1 MTLRAIRFVLSA
13 ALLTG
18 ICLSTAGAQEFAT
31 IEKNFEQHVTVKKLP
46 NGLTLIVCNRPEAPV
61 FSFFTIVNAGSVQ
74 DPTAETGLAHMFE
87 HLAFKGTK
95 DIGTTDY
102 PAEKTALAKVEQTY
116 AAYDAEL
123 RKRVGRDPARLAELK
138 TKFDAARAAAEKYVV
153 PNQFT
158 QIAELNGAVGVNAET
173 SMDATQ
179 YFWSMPANRLQL
191 WAYMESD
198 RIANPVPREFYKE
211 RNVVMEERRMR
222 VDSNPIGY
230 MIEQFLATAYV
241 AHPYR
246 NPGVGWMSDVS
257 QISATEADAFHKKYY
272 VPANIVVTVVG
283 DVTPAQA
290 MPTLEKYFGGIPDGP
305 KPEPLATM
313 EPPQE
318 AEKAVTLQEPT
329 QPFYIEGYHR
339 PSYLDKDDAVYDA
352 ISDIMSNG
360 RTSMLYRSMVRD
372 QKIAAEAAGFSGFP
386 GDKYPNLFAF
396 YAVPTPRHTP
406 QEMRTAIHAEI
417 EKLKTQD
424 VSDADLAMF
433 KTRSRADILRTLDN
447 NQGLAEE
454 LGTYQLRY
462 GDWRMLFQQLSK
474 IDAVNKADI
483 RRVANQVFTAKNR
496 TYAMIEFAATQQPK
510 PAVDTPAKGTHSR
523 VNSPSGNP
531 ADPSTHVAS
540 ASRQGG
546 R

>member
-1 MTLRAIRFVLSA
+1 MKQRILRFASTPLLLA
-13 ALLTG
+13 AL
-18 ICLSTAGAQEFAT
+18 CCAPAFAQQFQT
-31 IEKNFEQHVTVKKLP
+31 IENNFAKHVTVKTLP
-46 NGLTLIVCNRPEAPV
+46 NGLTLIVCDRPEAPV

-74 DPTAETGLAHMFE
+74 DPKGETGLAHMFE

-102 PAEKTALAKVEQTY
+102 PAEKIALAKVEQTY
-116 AAYDAEL
+116 AAYDAEY
-123 RKRVGRDPARLAELK
+123 RKRVGQDPAKLAQLK
-138 TKFDAARAAAEKYVV
+138 AQFDASTAAAEKFVI

-158 QIAELNGAVGVNAET
+158 QIAELNGATGINAET
-173 SMDATQ
+173 AMDATQ

-222 VDSNPIGY
+222 VGSSPIGY

-246 NPGVGWMSDVS
+246 NPGTGWMSDIS
-257 QISATEADAFHKKYY
+257 QVSATEADVFHKKYY

-283 DVTPAQA
+283 DVNATNSLP
-290 MPTLEKYFGGIPDGP
+290 MLEKYFSSIPTGP
-305 KPEPLATM
+305 KPIPLATV
-313 EPPQE
+313 EPPQQ
-318 AEKAVTLQEPT
+318 AEKSITLEEPT

-339 PSYLDKDDAVYDA
+339 PDYRDKDDAVYDA

-360 RTSMLYRSMVRD
+360 RTSILYRSLVRD

-386 GDKYPNLFAF
+386 GEKYPNLFAF
-396 YAVPTPRHTP
+396 YAVPTPGHSP
-406 QEMRTAIHAEI
+406 QEMRAAIHGEI
-417 EKLKTQD
+417 DKLKTQD
-424 VSDADLAMF
+424 VTDEELAMF
-433 KTRSRADILRTLDN
+433 KTRARADILRGLDN
-447 NQGLAEE
+447 NQTLAES

-462 GDWRMLFQQLSK
+462 GDWRMLFEQLNK
-474 IDAVNKADI
+474 IDAVSKADI

-496 TYAMIEFAATQQPK
+496 TYAMIEFTPSKPPTPK
-510 PAVDTPAKGTHSR
+510 PLGPEQPTPKHSQPATT
-523 VNSPSGNP
+523 SP
-531 ADPSTHVAS
+531 
-540 ASRQGG
+540 QGG